1 MEHCAF
7 IHLLRTERAQD
18 RGLNMAAQ
26 RKSNPRSRYI
36 RDCGSFLEARWRC
49 QWGVEGERWFICGR
63 EDECERVCGDA
74 EMWVTAVT
82 CYSNVRSLKNPE
94 ALTFR

>member
-1 MEHCAF
+1 M
-7 IHLLRTERAQD
+7 R
-18 RGLNMAAQ
+18 M
-26 RKSNPRSRYI
+26 PVRSR
-36 RDCGSFLEARWRC
+36 RGKM
-49 QWGVEGERWFICGR
+49 VICGL

-74 EMWVTAVT
+74 EVWVTAVT